1 MNATAIKQP
10 TRPLVPATP
19 ADLTRCQM
27 RRQLKR
33 TTMLWMAD
41 RRRLHAAERVL
52 GQLIT
57 EIDALPGGWVHTILM
72 RQLPA
77 MDEARRIVALVRM
90 GELDDAN
97 SL

>member
-1 MNATAIKQP
+1 MNASPAIKQP

-19 ADLTRCQM
+19 DDLTRCQI

-33 TTMLWMAD
+33 VTMFWMAD
-41 RRRLHAAERVL
+41 RKRLHAAERVL

-57 EIDALPGGWVHTILM
+57 EIDALPGGWVHAMLM

-77 MDEARRIVALVRM
+77 MDEARRIVARVKL
-90 GELDDAN
+90 GEME
-97 SL
+97 